1 MSLAHDSAVDSL
13 VRWFQNLSPETV
25 TQAGAYYAAG
35 AVFRDPFN
43 DVRGVPAI
51 RRIYAHLFEQVRHP
65 RFRVTQRYIEEGS
78 AVLLWEFSFIGDAGD
93 QATVIRGASHL
104 QFDHEGLVTLHQD
117 YWDPTPDIYQRVP
130 LLGRMIGWVRQ
141 RLSAPQ
147 D

>member
-1 MSLAHDSAVDSL
+1 MNAVTEEILDRL
-13 VRWFQNLSPETV
+13 VTWFETLSPKSVARTSEF
-25 TQAGAYYAAG
+25 YAPDAH
-35 AVFRDPFN
+35 FRDPFN